1 MLGKVELEP
10 TKEITRLPELV
21 LYDHIGFKGS
31 YARTNL
37 SFHYVGD
44 YWNDRMSCVIVVSG
58 VWRFFR
64 DDYYKGPHWDLGP
77 GYYESFFA
85 EKGPDDVVS
94 SFQCIELTSSS
105 PRVSRGGEAVL
116 GFVNFLF
123 AGLSPKTRP
132 VSCRNCVGKDCF
144 GATPK
149 PHAGRAHSRRNCDL
163 EHFARAA
170 QERVNPAPPWP

>member
-1 MLGKVELEP
+1 VTQLCRYACAFLHLINYDPRNSSLNLFARQRSFHLIKLEKPLPSTLMPRLSKIELSPDNGCVIDMKWSLGPLSYRASALGKVELEP

-58 VWRFFR
+58 VWRFYR

-94 SFQCIELTSSS
+94 SFQCIALT
-105 PRVSRGGEAVL
+105 
-116 GFVNFLF
+116 
-123 AGLSPKTRP
+123 
-132 VSCRNCVGKDCF
+132 
-144 GATPK
+144 
-149 PHAGRAHSRRNCDL
+149 
-163 EHFARAA
+163 
-170 QERVNPAPPWP
+170 